1 MYHLV
6 LLLEVW
12 YFFMQGFQFLV
23 DTSGGFAAVA
33 SDVLEEV
40 REEYGRSCCLLFSL
54 RPPWTVPAVPN
65 HRASVISGLHDAV
78 SLARLSSLAN
88 LFVPLGLQNLASS
101 KASITNLSFTFF
113 ILGYWLNDDLAAVNS
128 LLSS

>member
-1 MYHLV
+1 M
-6 LLLEVW
+6 
-12 YFFMQGFQFLV
+12 
-23 DTSGGFAAVA
+23 
-33 SDVLEEV
+33 
-40 REEYGRSCCLLFSL
+40 
-54 RPPWTVPAVPN
+54 VPAVPN
-65 HRASVISGLHDAV
+65 HQASVISGLHDAV